1 MTPPS
6 PGRLAPAVVLAL
18 GVIGIST
25 GSIFARFADAP
36 PIVISF
42 YRTGI
47 ATAVMAPLVLLRCRE
62 ELFSLRG
69 KDLLRV
75 LLSGAFLAMH
85 FSTWITSLFY
95 TSIASSVVIV
105 QTIPVWTAILSPFV
119 SGDRVNRTTWAGILL
134 SFVGVLVI
142 GAGDFALG
150 GKALFGDLLAL
161 LGAWFATF
169 YFLTGRVVR
178 ARVSLPVY
186 TFICYGAAGLIL
198 LAVIGVSGLPLRG
211 FSGGTWGAFIGM
223 AMVSQILG
231 HNSYNWALKY
241 LSASLVAVSLLGEPI
256 GATLLA
262 WILFGETLTPAKI
275 AGGAFI
281 LAGIVL
287 AARGERF

>member
-6 PGRLAPAVVLAL
+6 PGRLAPAFVLAL

-25 GSIFARFADAP
+25 GSIFARFAAAP
-36 PIVISF
+36 PLVISF

-119 SGDRVNRTTWAGILL
+119 SGDRVNRTTWTGILL
-134 SFVGVLVI
+134 SFVGVVVI

-223 AMVSQILG
+223 ALVSQILG

-262 WILFGETLTPAKI
+262 WIFFGETLTPAKI

-287 AARGERF
+287 AARGERA

>member
-119 SGDRVNRTTWAGILL
+119 SGDRVNRTTWTGILL
-134 SFVGVLVI
+134 SFVGVVVI

-198 LAVIGVSGLPLRG
+198 LTVIGVSGLPLRG

-223 AMVSQILG
+223 ALVSQILG

-262 WILFGETLTPAKI
+262 WILLGETLTPAKI

-287 AARGERF
+287 AARGERA

>member
-1 MTPPS
+1 MTPSS
-6 PGRLAPAVVLAL
+6 PGRVAPAVVLTL

-25 GSIFARFADAP
+25 GSIFARFAAAP
-36 PIVISF
+36 PLVISF
-42 YRTGI
+42 YRTGM
-47 ATAVMAPLVLLRCRE
+47 ATAVIAPLVLLRCRE

-69 KDLLRV
+69 RDLLRV

-105 QTIPVWTAILSPFV
+105 QTIPLWTAILSPHV
-119 SGDRVNRTTWAGILL
+119 SGDRVNRTTWTGILL
-134 SFVGVLVI
+134 SFVGVIVI

-169 YFLTGRVVR
+169 YFLTGRMVR

-186 TFICYGAAGLIL
+186 TFLCYGAAGLIL

-223 AMVSQILG
+223 ALVSQIMG
-231 HNSYNWALKY
+231 HSSYNWSLKY
-241 LSASLVAVSLLGEPI
+241 LSASLVAVALLGEPI
-256 GATLLA
+256 GATLFA
-262 WILFGETLTPAKI
+262 WILFGEILTPAKV
-275 AGGAFI
+275 AGGALI

-287 AARGERF
+287 AAKGERT

>member
-6 PGRLAPAVVLAL
+6 PGRLAPAFVLAL

-25 GSIFARFADAP
+25 GSIFARFAAAP
-36 PIVISF
+36 PLVISF

-119 SGDRVNRTTWAGILL
+119 SGDRVNRTTWTGILL
-134 SFVGVLVI
+134 SFVGVVVI

-223 AMVSQILG
+223 ALVSQILG

-287 AARGERF
+287 AARGERA